1 MSRRVHLLVE
11 GMYLRADSIARDAHL
26 QLGLMRNLGL
36 EVEVFADRF
45 DAAHYPGVRTRA
57 LAELEAAHEQ
67 APALLVY
74 HWVDGW
80 REAEALL
87 PRLPGPLV
95 IRWHNNTPPWFF
107 APYSPLPTH
116 KTVRGFTALL
126 RTAERLPA
134 ARFWVNSQFSQEQL
148 ISLGIAPARIDVL
161 APASPLLES
170 TAAPAPAPS
179 AAPGA
184 PIRLLFV
191 GRIVPHKGQLH
202 VIAAAAALQQMTGR
216 PVWVVLPGRGDADMP
231 GYVAELT
238 GLARRLGVR
247 LELPGEIAH
256 EQLAAMYRAA
266 DVFVGLS
273 EHEGFGLPILEAV
286 AHDVPVVAYQSS
298 AVTETVAD
306 HPLAVTTLDPVEVAR
321 RLLAALDP
329 AARAELIAWQR
340 AAILPRF
347 STQAVERKLYALLG
361 AAGVDLPAPPPTV
374 AESPAPAVPQAVAAA
389 LAHALAH
396 PDPVGTLPRDLPR
409 DQNPHFVTRWDLR
422 AYSTLLR
429 PEATGELRERAFKFR
444 FGSHRP
450 RLGALFGLVKMLV
463 LRLQDGLLRT
473 MEISHGELADQLRS
487 IDDKL
492 DTLAGALG
500 DRRLPPAPRPGEA
513 PRADETPLSEPPA
526 TR

>member
-1 MSRRVHLLVE
+1 MGRRVHLLLE

-26 QLGLMRNLGL
+26 QHGLIRDLGL
-36 EVEVFADRF
+36 EVEIFTDRF
-45 DAAHYPGVRTRA
+45 DAAHYPGVRVRP
-57 LAELEAAHEQ
+57 LAELEAAQRQE
-67 APALLVY
+67 PALLVY

-134 ARFWVNSQFSQEQL
+134 ARFWVNSHFSQEQL
-148 ISLGIAPARIDVL
+148 IALGIARERIDVL
-161 APASPLLES
+161 PPVSPLLE
-170 TAAPAPAPS
+170 PDGVPPS
-179 AAPGA
+179 ARAVTRGA

-202 VIAAAAALQQMTGR
+202 VIAAAAALQEMTGR
-216 PVWVVLPGRGDADMP
+216 AVQVDLPGRSDADMP
-231 GYVAELT
+231 GYASELAT
-238 GLARRLGVR
+238 LARRLGVR

-256 EQLAAMYRAA
+256 ERLAEMYRAA

-286 AHDVPVVAYQSS
+286 AHDVPVVAYLCS
-298 AVTETVAD
+298 AVAEIAAD

-329 AARAELIAWQR
+329 AARAELTAWQR

-347 STQAVERKLYALLG
+347 STPAVARKLPALLA
-361 AAGVDLPAPPPTV
+361 AAGVDLRAPLVGDADNPAPAPPL
-374 AESPAPAVPQAVAAA
+374 AVAA
-389 LAHALAH
+389 LARALAH
-396 PDPVGTLPRDLPR
+396 PTPVGALPRDLPR

-429 PEATGELRERAFKFR
+429 SETTGDLRERALKFR

-450 RLGALFGLVKMLV
+450 RLGALFAFFKTFV

-473 MEISHGELADQLRS
+473 MELSHDDLADQLRS
-487 IDDKL
+487 IDEKL
-492 DTLAGALG
+492 DALAGSLG
-500 DRRLPPAPRPGEA
+500 DRRTPTDSDAA
-513 PRADETPLSEPPA
+513 PRAEENPLKGAPGTP
-526 TR
+526 